1 VADAILFGNTNAA
14 SVSSFMVMVGFIL
27 LILTF
32 YYLIYGLISLS
43 QLYGIRINRKRQAAI
58 YATSVLG
65 VVVALQSSG
74 ELGSRDVWVLLPLA
88 VLGYFYSS
96 YARNK
101 PVV

>member
-1 VADAILFGNTNAA
+1 
-14 SVSSFMVMVGFIL
+14 MVMLGFIL
-27 LILTF
+27 LVLTF
-32 YYLIYGLISLS
+32 YYLIYALLNFSG
-43 QLYGIRINRKRQAAI
+43 LYGIKIRRKRQAAI